1 MILMLEDEPF
11 GSFFFGVSKKQN
23 CCLCPSKA
31 SVGMTMDASEKTQ
44 KTPSPIP
51 TWIFCPLSLLLI
63 KLHSHF
69 FNHPL

>member
-11 GSFFFGVSKKQN
+11 GSFFFGVSKKHN

-51 TWIFCPLSLLLI
+51 TLDFLSPFFITTKATLSLL
-63 KLHSHF
+63 
-69 FNHPL
+69 